1 MVDVK
6 RHPVMPL
13 SMTFN
18 WVFESSTPIILQRRT
33 VLVGGNKHSFFD
45 GAKAQTTG
53 NSITLILWLLP
64 LVLM

>member
-18 WVFESSTPIILQRRT
+18 WVFESSTTIILQRRT
-33 VLVGGNKHSFFD
+33 VLVEGNKHSFLD
-45 GAKAQTTG
+45 GTKAQTKG